1 MATSAKGRPIRIVIF
16 IQENKTTD
24 FYFPTLADWGAEVV
38 HLGHLLP
45 NAPDFDQPHDRN
57 AWVHYKMGD
66 YPAARLQVDTDR
78 VIPFYSWLAKQFTFC
93 DRHFGLGTNSTPGHM
108 LAIGGQTPTLRN
120 PPSTQPEPMW
130 DLPTLFKHVE
140 RAGLSWGAFPDDH
153 DYPVKYYTELSDPK
167 SRRHI
172 HAWTKSGDKFV
183 RMAGSGRLPALSYVW
198 SPSGYDE
205 HPPHKPDP
213 KYAQRGHD
221 LTWQRV
227 DAVVQSGGWTDTV
240 FILTWDDWGGYADHV
255 STPDAE
261 TVPDTLHPKGFQV
274 IGGSR
279 IPLIMFGGRVKQ
291 GIEPQWHS
299 HASLPKTVIDLF
311 GLGKFGVPRVD
322 HAPSLA
328 GRVDTTLRRPKP
340 PAFGSQIVQ
349 PRPPK
354 PAPRPVPPAPW
365 AGPHARALPDL
376 IGNHGKR
383 IPAPRD
389 GLVRV
394 QPPQLPSEAE

>member
-1 MATSAKGRPIRIVIF
+1 M
-16 IQENKTTD
+16 
-24 FYFPTLADWGAEVV
+24 
-38 HLGHLLP
+38 
-45 NAPDFDQPHDRN
+45 
-57 AWVHYKMGD
+57 
-66 YPAARLQVDTDR
+66 
-78 VIPFYSWLAKQFTFC
+78 
-93 DRHFGLGTNSTPGHM
+93 
-108 LAIGGQTPTLRN
+108 
-120 PPSTQPEPMW
+120 
-130 DLPTLFKHVE
+130 
-140 RAGLSWGAFPDDH
+140 
-153 DYPVKYYTELSDPK
+153 
-167 SRRHI
+167 
-172 HAWTKSGDKFV
+172 
-183 RMAGSGRLPALSYVW
+183 W

-349 PRPPK
+349 PRAPK
-354 PAPRPVPPAPW
+354 PPPRPVPPAPW

>member
-38 HLGHLLP
+38 HPGHLLP

-172 HAWTKSGDKFV
+172 HAWTTTSP
-183 RMAGSGRLPALSYVW
+183 GSAWTRW
-198 SPSGYDE
+198 CSPEDGPTPSSSS
-205 HPPHKPDP
+205 
-213 KYAQRGHD
+213 RG
-221 LTWQRV
+221 TTG
-227 DAVVQSGGWTDTV
+227 ADTRTTSRPRTPRRYR
-240 FILTWDDWGGYADHV
+240 IR
-255 STPDAE
+255 STRRA
-261 TVPDTLHPKGFQV
+261 
-274 IGGSR
+274 SR
-279 IPLIMFGGRVKQ
+279 
-291 GIEPQWHS
+291 
-299 HASLPKTVIDLF
+299 
-311 GLGKFGVPRVD
+311 
-322 HAPSLA
+322 
-328 GRVDTTLRRPKP
+328 
-340 PAFGSQIVQ
+340 
-349 PRPPK
+349 
-354 PAPRPVPPAPW
+354 
-365 AGPHARALPDL
+365 
-376 IGNHGKR
+376 
-383 IPAPRD
+383 
-389 GLVRV
+389 
-394 QPPQLPSEAE
+394 